1 MVYRQGERKEIDSA
15 IYGRFGGDYLIKI
28 EKEIEL
34 NGEDLAREF
43 WEKDCYEQAEFFNQN
58 KLKEDEWNHGYALL
72 QIDRFI
78 DELND
83 DGREFIEKI
92 YSSLQGWYEAN
103 K

>member
-1 MVYRQGERKEIDSA
+1 MC
-15 IYGRFGGDYLIKI
+15 FGGDYLIKI

-34 NGEDLAREF
+34 NGEELAREF
-43 WEKDCYEQAEFFNQN
+43 WEQDCGEQAKFFNQN
-58 KLKEDEWNHGYALL
+58 KLKEDELNHGYALL
-72 QIDRFI
+72 QIDRFV